1 MINILFLKGVQL
13 AKIKK
18 KFSETDLFYENL
30 KKKHK
35 KLINKEKIV
44 IKLQKLRNK

>member
-18 KFSETDLFYENL
+18 KFYETDLFYENL
-30 KKKHK
+30 SKKT
-35 KLINKEKIV
+35 
-44 IKLQKLRNK
+44 

>member
-18 KFSETDLFYENL
+18 KFYETDLFCENL
-30 KKKHK
+30 NKKT
-35 KLINKEKIV
+35 
-44 IKLQKLRNK
+44 

>member
-30 KKKHK
+30 KKNIRNLLTK
-35 KLINKEKIV
+35 KK
-44 IKLQKLRNK
+44 